1 MKKLIISLSALA
13 ALLLAGSCQRENL
26 EPVQQGGTV
35 TYTVQMPG
43 ALATKTDGDGFI
55 AHYEVY
61 RQGEVNNGEALPIY
75 EGSEPFANGSASIEL
90 EFVKDQNFV
99 VLFWAQK
106 EGVTAYNIADLRK
119 VSISTASKLTAN
131 NDDYEVFAGN
141 DTVINCQS
149 QKNGEVSL
157 VRPVAQINIATT
169 KAGLI
174 LAPAGPVLP
183 EKHVEVAK
191 SDVKVYGL
199 WSTFNVA
206 TNNVNGETTAGDA
219 DLAFGR
225 TLSPKSAFGD
235 AHTLVAKS
243 YVGFIPQNG
252 ATVKVDFN
260 LETSNDGTIK
270 HEVSNVP
277 VKPNYKTNI
286 IGNLISA
293 TADYNVTLGAWAT
306 EETNVEIWDGKTI
319 STPDFDATTQT
330 WTIDNGAEL
339 AWFAHAVNGDL
350 PSTVT
355 KSSGESTV
363 PAYSKDHKAVLG
375 AHIQLG
381 GHEWTTIGTKE
392 SHFMGS
398 FDGAGYSINGLKIS
412 ECCYGQPQAALF
424 GTVSGSPTITN
435 LTINDAEIVMP
446 AGHTGDFYA
455 AGLIGTFY
463 GNLTIENVTVQN
475 SKFVGNNK
483 VAGLLAHDG
492 VCSSLKIDNC
502 HVLNCEIASANAK
515 DGGNV
520 GGLIGLFQGV
530 AKGTQAAPY
539 GDHIISNSSVKECTI
554 NAINSTNT
562 GKRSNGEFVACLSG
576 KDNQIL
582 VITDCVVEDNT
593 FSQIYNGTDP
603 VTYVSPYGVFVGGN
617 RNDDGKGTVIVNGCV
632 AVDGYPNLYK
642 HVESGEYMIYDLAGL
657 KDFHAYLKANTGRH
671 PYDRVYNIMN
681 DIDAAGWTW
690 NSINVINDAG
700 DAKGLVLDGKE
711 HTISNLKIAG
721 EGMLTSA
728 SAGSVIKN
736 ITMDKATVT
745 STGHNAAI
753 FWGSVYSSVS
763 FENVHVKESTINGRC
778 NAGAFVGGTYEP
790 NNLIVTFKNCSV
802 KASEIKAVGYN
813 GQDPTG
819 ASGFLGKAYGSTKVK
834 FSETNEID
842 ATTITNENGLVG
854 GKVYGYTIY
863 VDNGWDGTGACDAFA
878 DFDGVKPVA
887 KVNNAEYYTVDKAI
901 AAWTHNST
909 LTLLSDVKLTDVVT
923 LKSTE
928 YHILDL
934 GTYTMTAASKKD
946 AIQITAEGRSS
957 ASYALD
963 IKADATNPGGITA
976 TGKAVVRTTG
986 KSGVKDRPIIRF
998 YNGVFNASN
1007 VINHSGSNGTNCP
1020 QFQFYGGV
1028 YNGTITANRALI
1040 QFYGGTF
1047 NGSLFMSVDSSAYA
1061 LISGG
1066 KFKQLSNLYGS
1077 ALNADKFTIG
1087 SGTGVFDRGVYVD
1100 NEGYY
1105 VVVKDVISE
1114 FTDKLVAKVNIK
1126 PGVNDYLY
1134 YSSVPTYGLYYEDA
1148 QMAIDKHGAANVVLP
1163 TPAPKS
1169 NEIWYTSDEMKLEPT
1184 TSSAL
1189 NANIVSNLWDS
1200 NTGEGVIT
1208 FDAPLTTIGNDA
1220 FKRETNTTP
1229 SNWITSITLPNG
1241 VTSIGNWAFYMN
1253 YSLVNVTIPK
1263 TVLSIGDYAFG
1274 SCWELKTIICK
1285 PTTPPT
1291 ISSSSFNNL
1300 EPQDITVIVPAVAV
1314 DVYKADSSWQN
1325 FNIVAE

>member
-1 MKKLIISLSALA
+1 MKKLIFSLSALA

-35 TYTVQMPG
+35 TYTVQVPG
-43 ALATKTDGDGFI
+43 ALATKT
-55 AHYEVY
+55 ATENYELIYQVY
-61 RQGEVNNGEALPIY
+61 RETQVGSETAEPIY
-75 EGSEPFANGSASIEL
+75 KGTETFSGNSVNLPL
-90 EFVKDQNFV
+90 EFVKGQNFV

-106 EGVTAYNIADLRK
+106 VGLTAYNTGNLRN
-119 VSISTASKLTAN
+119 VTLNSGLTAN
-131 NDDYEVFAGN
+131 QENYEVFAGM
-141 DTVINCQS
+141 D
-149 QKNGEVSL
+149 EVSNCESSNNGNVKL
-157 VRPVAQINIATT
+157 VRPIAQLNIATDAEGLKLGAT
-169 KAGLI
+169 DVNLISSFVTVKGLSTTYNVYNKAVSETL
-174 LAPAGPVLP
+174 
-183 EKHVEVAK
+183 
-191 SDVKVYGL
+191 SDVEF
-199 WSTFNVA
+199 SVA
-206 TNNVNGETTAGDA
+206 AVPVGKLGTTDY
-219 DLAFGR
+219 
-225 TLSPKSAFGD
+225 TY
-235 AHTLVAKS
+235 VAMN
-243 YVGFIPQNG
+243 YIGFIDANG
-252 ATVKVDFN
+252 TTVNVDFTVK
-260 LETSNDGTIK
+260 TSEGDIA
-270 HEVSNVP
+270 HSVSSVP

-286 IGNLISA
+286 IGNLITA
-293 TADYNVTLGAWAT
+293 TDNYKVTLGAWGT
-306 EETNVEIWDGKTI
+306 PDTNVEIWDGKTI
-319 STPDFDATTQT
+319 STPDFDATTHT

-355 KSSGESTV
+355 KSSDEPTV

-398 FDGAGYSINGLKIS
+398 FDGAGYSINGLKIT
-412 ECCYGQPQAALF
+412 ECCYGEPQAALF

-446 AGHTGDFYA
+446 AGHTRDFYA

-463 GNLTIENVTVQN
+463 GNLTIKNVTVQN

-492 VCSSLKIDNC
+492 VCSSLNIDNC
-502 HVLNCEIASANAK
+502 HVLNCKIASANAK

-530 AKGTQAAPY
+530 AKGSQAAPY
-539 GDHIISNSSVKECTI
+539 GEHTISNSSVKECTI
-554 NAINSTNT
+554 NAINSSNT

-576 KDNQIL
+576 KDNQTL

-632 AVDGYPNLYK
+632 AVDGYPNLFK

-681 DIDAAGWTW
+681 DIDAADWTW
-690 NSINVINDAG
+690 DSINVINDAG

-763 FENVHVKESTINGRC
+763 FENVHVKESTISGLC

-802 KASEIKAVGYN
+802 EASEIKAVGYN

-819 ASGFLGKAYGSTKVK
+819 ASGFLGKAYGSTEVK
-834 FSETNEID
+834 FSETNTID
-842 ATTITNENGLVG
+842 DETTTTITNKNGLVG
-854 GKVYGYTIY
+854 GRVYGYTIY
-863 VDNGWDGTGACDAFA
+863 VDGGWDGTGACDTF
-878 DFDGVKPVA
+878 DNFDGVKPVA
-887 KVNNAEYYTVDKAI
+887 KVNNAEYYTIDKAI
-901 AAWTHNST
+901 AAWTNNST
-909 LTLLSDVKLTDVVT
+909 LTLLANVT
-923 LKSTE
+923 LSDAIKISSTE
-928 YHILDL
+928 MHTLDL
-934 GTYTMTAASKKD
+934 GTYTMTAASGKN
-946 AIQITAEGRSS
+946 AIEIVNNGRTTASWT
-957 ASYALD
+957 LD

-976 TGKAVVRTTG
+976 TGKAIVRTTG
-986 KSGVKDRPIIRF
+986 PCQKDRPMVRF
-998 YNGVFNASN
+998 YNGIFRGANIVYHTLNKGANSPYFY
-1007 VINHSGSNGTNCP
+1007 
-1020 QFQFYGGV
+1020 FYGGEF
-1028 YNGTITANRALI
+1028 YGTIYVNRATVH
-1040 QFYGGTF
+1040 FYGGTF
-1047 NGSLFMSVDSSAYA
+1047 HNPLQISVDSSA

-1066 KFKQLSNLYGS
+1066 RFKSMNNMMGS
-1077 ALNADKFTIG
+1077 DISTGNKFTIG
-1087 SGTGVFDRGVYVD
+1087 SAKGVFDRGVYVD
-1100 NEGYY
+1100 DEGYY

-1114 FTDKLVAKVNIK
+1114 FTDQFVAKVNIK
-1126 PGVNDYLY
+1126 PGVYDYLY

-1148 QMAIDKHGAANVVLP
+1148 DMAIENHGAANVVLP
-1163 TPAPKS
+1163 PPAPKS
-1169 NEIWYTSDEMKLEPT
+1169 NEIWYTSDENVIVTPT
-1184 TSSAL
+1184 TSTAFGD
-1189 NANIVSNLWDS
+1189 ATIVSNEYDS
-1200 NTGEGVIT
+1200 DNSVHIIR
-1208 FDAPLTTIGNDA
+1208 FDKSISTIGGDA
-1220 FKRETNTTP
+1220 FKYTGVN
-1229 SNWITSITLPNG
+1229 NWMTSITLPNG
-1241 VTSIGNWAFYMN
+1241 VTSIGDWAFYMN
-1253 YSLVNVTIPK
+1253 FSLVNVTIPK

-1274 SCWELKTIICK
+1274 SCGDLKTIICK
-1285 PTTPPT
+1285 STTPPT

-1300 EPQDITVIVPAVAV
+1300 EPKDITVIVPAVAV
-1314 DVYKADSSWQN
+1314 DVYKADTSWQN

>member
-1 MKKLIISLSALA
+1 MKKILYSVAAMALA
-13 ALLLAGSCQRENL
+13 FFSASCQQENL
-26 EPVQQGGTV
+26 EPVAGGTTV
-35 TYTVQMPG
+35 TYTVNVPD
-43 ALATKTDGDGFI
+43 AIATKADDGVTKLI
-55 AHYEVY
+55 YEVY
-61 RQGEVNNGEALPIY
+61 RAAEVADLSKDPIYKGEATLTS
-75 EGSEPFANGSASIEL
+75 GTASLEL
-90 EFVKDQNFV
+90 EFVKNQKFT
-99 VLFWAQK
+99 VLFWAQNPD
-106 EGVTAYNIADLRK
+106 VTAYGTEDLRA
-119 VSISTASKLTAN
+119 VTLTTSLTAN
-131 NDDYEVFAGN
+131 DADLAVFAGSDDVEDCVSKADGN
-141 DTVINCQS
+141 
-149 QKNGEVSL
+149 VSL
-157 VRPVAQINIATT
+157 VRPVSQINIATSPESLKVGT
-169 KAGLI
+169 ETSYTEVVLKKSSATVKKGLYKVYNV
-174 LAPAGPVLP
+174 ADKTVSEASDFEYTSTAVPAGPITVGTK
-183 EKHVEVAK
+183 EYTYVAM
-191 SDVKVYGL
+191 
-199 WSTFNVA
+199 N
-206 TNNVNGETTAGDA
+206 
-219 DLAFGR
+219 
-225 TLSPKSAFGD
+225 
-235 AHTLVAKS
+235 
-243 YVGFIPQNG
+243 YVGFAPETG
-252 ATVKVDFN
+252 ATVDVDFTIV
-260 LETSNDGTIK
+260 TSEGDIE
-270 HEVSNVP
+270 HSVSSVP
-277 VKPNYKTNI
+277 VKANYKTNI
-286 IGNLISA
+286 IGNLITA
-293 TADYNVTLGAWAT
+293 TDNYQVTLGTWAT

-339 AWFAHAVNGDL
+339 AWFAHAVNRDL

-412 ECCYGQPQAALF
+412 ECCYGEPQAALF
-424 GTVSGSPTITN
+424 GTVSGSPTIKN

-463 GNLTIENVTVQN
+463 GNLTITNVTVQN
-475 SKFVGNNK
+475 SKFAGNNK

-492 VCSSLKIDNC
+492 VCSSLNIDKC
-502 HVLNCEIASANAK
+502 HVLNCEIASTNAK

-539 GDHIISNSSVKECTI
+539 GDHIIKNSSVKECTI

-576 KDNQIL
+576 KENQTL
-582 VITDCVVEDNT
+582 VITDCVVEGNT
-593 FSQIYNGTDP
+593 FSQIFNGTDP

-632 AVDGYPNLYK
+632 AVDGYPNLFK

-657 KDFHAYLKANTGRH
+657 KDFHAYLQANTGRH

-681 DIDAAGWTW
+681 NIDAADWTW

-763 FENVHVKESTINGRC
+763 FEKVHVKNSTINGLC

-802 KASEIKAVGYN
+802 EASEIIAEGYN

-819 ASGFLGKAYGSTKVK
+819 ASGFLGKAYGSTKVV
-834 FSETNEID
+834 FSETNAID
-842 ATTITNENGLVG
+842 EATTITNKKGLVG

-863 VDNGWDGTGACDAFA
+863 VGDWEGTGFSDKF
-878 DFDGVKPVA
+878 DNFDGVKPVA
-887 KVNNAEYYTVDKAI
+887 KVNNAEYYTIDKAI
-901 AAWTHNST
+901 ANWTNNST
-909 LTLLSDVKLTDVVT
+909 LTLLANVTLSDVVT

-934 GTYTMTAASKKD
+934 STFTMTAANGKD
-946 AIQITAEGRSS
+946 AIQITNEGRAS

-963 IKADATNPGGITA
+963 IKADATNPGGISA
-976 TGKAVVRTTG
+976 TGKTVVKTTG
-986 KSGVKDRPIIRF
+986 KSGVQDRPIIRF

-1007 VINHSGSNGTNCP
+1007 IINHAGSNGTNSP
-1020 QFQFYGGV
+1020 QFIFYNGV
-1028 YNGTITANRALI
+1028 YNGNISTNRAI
-1040 QFYGGTF
+1040 CIFEGGTF
-1047 NGSLFMSVDSSAYA
+1047 NGRFYMSVDSSSYA
-1061 LISGG
+1061 RIGGG
-1066 KFKQLSNLYGS
+1066 KFKELKNNYGS
-1077 ALNADKFTIG
+1077 SLNSSKLTIG
-1087 SGTGVFDRGVYVD
+1087 SSKGVFDRGVYVD
-1100 NEGYY
+1100 DDGYIVVEGP
-1105 VVVKDVISE
+1105 VITE
-1114 FTDKLVAKVNIK
+1114 FGDKFEAKATNIDAY
-1126 PGVNDYLY
+1126 GTGTYGSYLP
-1134 YSSVPTYGLYYEDA
+1134 YSSVPENGLYYKNAE
-1148 QMAIDKHGAANVVLP
+1148 MALSKHGQDNVVLP

-1169 NEIWYTSDEMKLEPT
+1169 NEIWYTSDENVIVTPT
-1184 TSSAL
+1184 TLTAFGG
-1189 NANIVSNLWDS
+1189 ANILSNEYDS
-1200 NTGEGVIT
+1200 DNSVYIIK
-1208 FDAPLTTIGNDA
+1208 FDKPISAIGNDA
-1220 FKRETNTTP
+1220 FKYSGKN
-1229 SNWITSITLPNG
+1229 NWMTSIKLPNG
-1241 VTSIGNWAFYMN
+1241 VTSIGDWAFYMN
-1253 YSLVNVTIPK
+1253 QSLLNVTIPK
-1263 TVLSIGDYAFG
+1263 TVTSIGDYAFG
-1274 SCWELKTIICK
+1274 SCYDLNTIICK
-1285 PTTPPT
+1285 PTTPPNILAST
-1291 ISSSSFNNL
+1291 FNYL
-1300 EPQDITVIVPAVAV
+1300 QPKDITVIVPAATV
-1314 DVYKADSSWQN
+1314 DVYKADSNWRN